1 MNHLPRFVRRTS
13 GFTSSMLVCSLCL
26 LGGCGEEEIEVYEAP
41 QPAIASNTAHDPNDG
56 HDHSGHDHAQHDHA
70 AHAPAA
76 ANTSAS
82 TISGKFTVKLPE
94 DWQQTQPGSMILH
107 SYQTASGAAVNV
119 SAFPGDV
126 GGVAANVARWRR
138 QLGLEPLA
146 PDQLQTT
153 IAADK
158 IGPIDASRVDMANDA
173 QRMIVSF
180 GMVDGK
186 TWFIKLTGTAEQ
198 VQTALPR
205 FDQFLKTVN
214 WQ

>member
-1 MNHLPRFVRRTS
+1 
-13 GFTSSMLVCSLCL
+13 MLVCSLCF

-56 HDHSGHDHAQHDHA
+56 GDHAGHDHADHDHA
-70 AHAPAA
+70 AHASPTD
-76 ANTSAS
+76 NSAS
-82 TISGKFTVKLPE
+82 TVSGKFTVKLPE
-94 DWQQTQPGSMILH
+94 GWKQTQPGSMILH
-107 SYQTASGAAVNV
+107 SYQTVSGAAVNV

-138 QLGLEPLA
+138 QLGLNPLS
-146 PDQLQTT
+146 PDQLQP
-153 IAADK
+153 ALKADK
-158 IGPIDASRVDMANDA
+158 IGPIDASRVDFANDT
-173 QRMIVSF
+173 QRLVVSF

-186 TWFIKLTGTAEQ
+186 TWFIKLTGTSEQ

>member
-1 MNHLPRFVRRTS
+1 MNHLPRFVRCTS
-13 GFTSSMLVCSLCL
+13 GFTSSMLVCSLCI

-56 HDHSGHDHAQHDHA
+56 QDHSGHDHAMHA
-70 AHAPAA
+70 SEPAA
-76 ANTSAS
+76 ADNSAS
-82 TISGKFTVKLPE
+82 TISGKFTVELPE
-94 DWQQTQPGSMILH
+94 GWQQTQPGSMILH
-107 SYQTASGAAVNV
+107 SYQTASGADVNV

-138 QLGLEPLA
+138 QLGLGPLTQ
-146 PDQLQTT
+146 DQLQSS
-153 IAADK
+153 IEQDK
-158 IGPIDASRVDMANDA
+158 IGPIDANRVDIANDS
-173 QRMIVSF
+173 QRMVVSF

-186 TWFIKLTGTAEQ
+186 TWFIKLTGTSDQ
-198 VQTALPR
+198 VQTALPK